1 MAGTVKYWLG
11 ANNMAIDITPALIAS
26 FRLAQPAFSDV
37 VKWPDD
43 VVIGALCEGDAET
56 GGRGWGAF
64 EDICSNFKR
73 RGMFFYTA
81 HWLATTYLSQDAS
94 DPSVISPTARLNVAA
109 KSVGDESITFRVG
122 AIQST
127 EDDWLSLSNY
137 GVQYL
142 RLRRRAGMGARAV

>member
-1 MAGTVKYWLG
+1 MT
-11 ANNMAIDITPALIAS
+11 IEITPEIIAS
-26 FRLAQPAFSDV
+26 FRLAQPAFTDV
-37 VKWPDD
+37 VKWPDG
-43 VVIGALCEGDAET
+43 VVADALCEADAET

-64 EDICSNFKR
+64 EDVCSNFKR
-73 RGMFFYTA
+73 RGMYYFAA
-81 HWLATTYLSQDAS
+81 HWLVTTYITGDAS
-94 DPSVISPTARLNVAA
+94 DPSNISPTARLNTAA

>member
-1 MAGTVKYWLG
+1 
-11 ANNMAIDITPALIAS
+11 MAIVIDAALIAS
-26 FRLAQPAFSDV
+26 FRLAQPAFTDV
-37 VKWPDD
+37 VKWPDS
-43 VVIGALCEGDAET
+43 VVTGALCEADSET
-56 GGRGWGAF
+56 GGKGWGAF

-73 RGMFFYTA
+73 RGMFFFAA
-81 HWLATTYLSQDAS
+81 HWLSITYLSGDAS
-94 DPSVISPTARLNVAA
+94 DPSVISPTARLNTAA

-142 RLRRRAGMGARAV
+142 RLRRRAGMGALAV